1 MRKGNYIRQSL
12 AVSGLLLMVLFLMP
26 LAVIVPAR
34 SPLFSQE
41 LPMDETEPVP
51 LTDGTQDTIFRLN
64 ILQAGKVESMD
75 LRTYLEGV
83 VRAEMPASF
92 EPETLKA
99 QAVAARTY
107 TLYQLRQG
115 KKHGDAADLCTD
127 PGCCQAFLAEEQ
139 ARKNWGEQAEA
150 YAEKVSEAVR
160 ATDGQAV
167 LYEGE
172 PILAVFHSSS
182 SGRTRT
188 AGNVWTNDLPYLQAV
203 SSPEDGDRIPN
214 YYSRVEISAEDFSAA
229 IKGRWPEADL
239 SGKPESWLTQ
249 AVRDSGGSVETV
261 QVGGQTVR
269 GTELRNALGLRSA
282 CFEWEVQDGVLVFFV
297 TGYGHGVGMSQYG
310 ANRMAEDGATYREIL
325 THYYTGVTVEAFA
338 LQ

>member
-12 AVSGLLLMVLFLMP
+12 AVSALLLMVLFLMP
-26 LAVIVPAR
+26 LVVIVPAG

-41 LPMDETEPVP
+41 SPMDETEPVP
-51 LTDGTQDTIFRLN
+51 LTDEPQDTALRLN
-64 ILQAGKVESMD
+64 ILRDGTVESMD

-115 KKHGDAADLCTD
+115 KKHGSAADLCTVS
-127 PGCCQAFLAEEQ
+127 GCCQAFLTEEQ
-139 ARKNWGEQAEA
+139 ARKNWGDQAEA
-150 YAEKVSEAVR
+150 YAEKVNEAVR
-160 ATDGQAV
+160 ATDGQIIV
-167 LYEGE
+167 YEGE

-182 SGRTRT
+182 SGQTRT
-188 AGNVWTNDLPYLQAV
+188 AGKVWTNDLPYLQSVA
-203 SSPEDGDRIPN
+203 SPEDGERIPN
-214 YYSRVEISAEDFSAA
+214 YYSRVEMSAEVFRTA
-229 IKGRWPEADL
+229 IRERWPEADL
-239 SGKPESWLTQ
+239 SGKPEIWLTG
-249 AVRDSGGSVETV
+249 AARDSGGSVETV
-261 QVGGQTVR
+261 QVGGETVR
-269 GTELRNALGLRSA
+269 GTELRSALGLRSA

-310 ANRMAEDGATYREIL
+310 ANRMAEEGATYREIL

>member
-1 MRKGNYIRQSL
+1 MRKGIYVRQSL
-12 AVSGLLLMVLFLMP
+12 AVSGLLLVVLFLMP
-26 LAVIVPAR
+26 LAVVVPAR

-41 LPMDETEPVP
+41 APVDETERVP
-51 LTDGTQDTIFRLN
+51 LTVEAGDKAFRLN
-64 ILQAGKVESMD
+64 VLRDGTVEPMD

-92 EPETLKA
+92 ESETLKA

-115 KKHGDAADLCTD
+115 KKHGAEADLCTD

-139 ARKNWGEQAEA
+139 ARENWGDRAEH
-150 YAEKVSEAVR
+150 YAEKVKEAVS
-160 ATDGQAV
+160 ATDGQVV
-167 LYEGE
+167 LYQGE
-172 PILAVFHSSS
+172 PILAAFHSSS
-182 SGRTRT
+182 SGQTRT
-188 AGNVWTNDLPYLQAV
+188 AGNVWTSDLPYLQAV
-203 SSPEDGDRIPN
+203 DSPEDGEQIPN
-214 YYSRVEISAEDFSAA
+214 YYSRVEISTESFRTK
-229 IKGRWPEADL
+229 IRERWPEADL
-239 SGKPESWLTQ
+239 SGDPEVWLTR

-261 QVGGQTVR
+261 QVGGQSVR
-269 GTELRNALGLRSA
+269 GTELRSVLGLRSA
-282 CFEWEVQDGVLVFFV
+282 CFEWEVQDGTMVFFV